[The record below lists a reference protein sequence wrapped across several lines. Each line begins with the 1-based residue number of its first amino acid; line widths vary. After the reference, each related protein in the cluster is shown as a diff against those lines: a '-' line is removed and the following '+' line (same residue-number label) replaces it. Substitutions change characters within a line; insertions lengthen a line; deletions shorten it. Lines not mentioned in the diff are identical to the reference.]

1 MSIYYGQT
9 KPSLQRAYLGKKF
22 VIQEYKHKYFIN
34 LKAIK
39 YLPNI

>member
-1 MSIYYGQT
+1 MGKQNLLSKG
-9 KPSLQRAYLGKKF
+9 PSWEKSF